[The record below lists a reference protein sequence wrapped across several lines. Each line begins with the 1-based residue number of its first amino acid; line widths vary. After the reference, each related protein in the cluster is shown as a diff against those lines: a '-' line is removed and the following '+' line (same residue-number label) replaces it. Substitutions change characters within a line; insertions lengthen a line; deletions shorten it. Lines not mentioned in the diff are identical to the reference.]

1 LVDGF
6 ADQGLDVHSAI
17 TAAIR
22 QYNGIKAHLIYTA
35 TCNRERFIMITVKRL
50 VLDVLKPHQP
60 DALVFCKELAQLGVD
75 YRVSLRVDEIDEET
89 HTLQLE
95 IRGESIELGPIEEAI
110 ARMGASVH
118 SLDEVEVVNE
128 PSGEQ

>member
-1 LVDGF
+1 
-6 ADQGLDVHSAI
+6 
-17 TAAIR
+17 
-22 QYNGIKAHLIYTA
+22 
-35 TCNRERFIMITVKRL
+35 M
-50 VLDVLKPHQP
+50 LDVLKPHQP

-89 HTLQLE
+89 QTLQLE

-128 PSGEQ
+128 PDGK